1 MPASGHTQMLS
12 AIVVEDEVLI
22 RKDIALFLETHG
34 CEVLGETGSG
44 EEALEILRDKQPSV
58 AFLDIRLKG
67 ELGGVEVAR
76 AITDLPTKVVFMSA
90 YDPESW
96 GAPPENWIGT
106 IEKPIRYEEIVS
118 LIKHLDA

>member
-1 MPASGHTQMLS
+1 MSSLTVV
-12 AIVVEDEVLI
+12 VVEDEVLI
-22 RKDIALFLETHG
+22 RKDIALFLQTHG

-44 EEALEILRDKQPSV
+44 EEAVDLIRKTKPMV

-76 AITDLPTKVVFMSA
+76 KVESGGTRVVFMSA

-96 GAPPENWIGT
+96 GEQPGNVIAT

-118 LIKHLDA
+118 LIKNLSE

>member
-1 MPASGHTQMLS
+1 MSSLTVV
-12 AIVVEDEVLI
+12 VVEDEVLI
-22 RKDIALFLETHG
+22 RKDIALFLQTHG

-44 EEALEILRDKQPSV
+44 EEAVELIRETKPRV

-76 AITDLPTKVVFMSA
+76 TIESGETQVVFMSA

-96 GAPPENWIGT
+96 GEQPGNVIAT

-118 LIKHLDA
+118 LIKNLSE